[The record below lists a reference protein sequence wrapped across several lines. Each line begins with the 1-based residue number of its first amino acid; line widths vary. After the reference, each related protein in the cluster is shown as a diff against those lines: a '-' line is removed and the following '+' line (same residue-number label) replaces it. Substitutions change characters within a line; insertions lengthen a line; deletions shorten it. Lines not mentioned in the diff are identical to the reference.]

1 MLLTDNP
8 THAAARES
16 ARLRYA
22 DVAAVVDD
30 ASKRAFRALVEQPG
44 FADFFAMSSPL
55 DLLADLRLGSR
66 PSRRSGTESGRSLE
80 DLRAIPWVFA
90 WSMTRVNLPG
100 WYGLGSGLEALGD
113 PTLAREAYREWPVF
127 AALVD
132 VAEMSLAKTDD
143 RLAARVLELGGRPD
157 LAERV
162 LDELA
167 RTRREVLS
175 LLDQDEMLAR
185 KPHLHT
191 AVRLRRPFVDML
203 SHLQLRGL
211 SEIREHG
218 EEEAVGWKRP
228 LLLTING
235 LAAGLQNTG

>member
-90 WSMTRVNLPG
+90 W
-100 WYGLGSGLEALGD
+100 
-113 PTLAREAYREWPVF
+113 
-127 AALVD
+127 
-132 VAEMSLAKTDD
+132 
-143 RLAARVLELGGRPD
+143 
-157 LAERV
+157 
-162 LDELA
+162 
-167 RTRREVLS
+167 
-175 LLDQDEMLAR
+175 
-185 KPHLHT
+185 
-191 AVRLRRPFVDML
+191 
-203 SHLQLRGL
+203 
-211 SEIREHG
+211 
-218 EEEAVGWKRP
+218 
-228 LLLTING
+228 
-235 LAAGLQNTG
+235 

>member
-1 MLLTDNP
+1 M
-8 THAAARES
+8 
-16 ARLRYA
+16 RYA
-22 DVAAVVDD
+22 GVAATVDD
-30 ASKRAFRALVEQPG
+30 ASRTAFRALVEQPG
-44 FADFFAMSSPL
+44 FADFFATASPL

-66 PSRRSGTESGRSLE
+66 PSRRSGAESGRSLE

-100 WYGLGSGLEALGD
+100 WYGLGSGLAALDDVG
-113 PTLAREAYREWPVF
+113 LAREAYREWPVF

-143 RLAARVLELGGRPD
+143 RLAEQFLALGGRPE

-167 RTRREVLS
+167 RTRREVLR
-175 LLDQDEMLAR
+175 LLDQEEMLER

-211 SEIREHG
+211 SEVRAHG
-218 EEEAVGWKRP
+218 EEAAAAWHRP

>member
-1 MLLTDNP
+1 M
-8 THAAARES
+8 
-16 ARLRYA
+16 
-22 DVAAVVDD
+22 
-30 ASKRAFRALVEQPG
+30 
-44 FADFFAMSSPL
+44 
-55 DLLADLRLGSR
+55 
-66 PSRRSGTESGRSLE
+66 
-80 DLRAIPWVFA
+80 
-90 WSMTRVNLPG
+90 
-100 WYGLGSGLEALGD
+100 
-113 PTLAREAYREWPVF
+113 
-127 AALVD
+127 
-132 VAEMSLAKTDD
+132 
-143 RLAARVLELGGRPD
+143 
-157 LAERV
+157 

>member
-1 MLLTDNP
+1 
-8 THAAARES
+8 
-16 ARLRYA
+16 
-22 DVAAVVDD
+22 V
-30 ASKRAFRALVEQPG
+30 
-44 FADFFAMSSPL
+44 
-55 DLLADLRLGSR
+55 
-66 PSRRSGTESGRSLE
+66 ESGRSLD

-100 WYGLGSGLEALGD
+100 WYGLGSGLEALD
-113 PTLAREAYREWPVF
+113 DLELAREAYREWPVF

-143 RLAARVLELGGRPD
+143 RLAQRFLALGARPELAD
-157 LAERV
+157 RV

-167 RTRREVLS
+167 RTRHQVLR
-175 LLDQDEMLAR
+175 LLDQEEMLQR

-211 SEIREHG
+211 SEVRERG
-218 EEEAVGWKRP
+218 EEEAEGWKRP